1 LRARRLRLED
11 KKMKKK
17 EEEEEKR
24 EEEEE
29 DPSLLLS
36 SFKVFIS
43 PPRNPSKPHDLTPKL
58 QLLFFSLHC
67 SITTFK
73 I

>member
-1 LRARRLRLED
+1 
-11 KKMKKK
+11 MKKK

-29 DPSLLLS
+29 EEEEEKEQHPSLLLS